1 MMSLIRNLYDW
12 VLKWSESKYGPIAL
26 GVMAFAEASFFPIP
40 PDVLL
45 IALALGMRSKSIQY
59 GLICSIGSVLGAVC
73 GYAIGSFLWW
83 NGVEQFS
90 QLAQFFFN
98 SIPGFSPDLFY
109 LIKTKYEVWNFWII
123 FTAGFTP
130 IPFKVFTVS
139 AGAFGVNFIMFIIAS
154 TLSRSARFFLVSGL
168 IWKYGKPMNVFIDK
182 YFNKLA
188 ILFTALLI
196 SGFLLIKYLI

>member
-1 MMSLIRNLYDW
+1 MSLIRNLYDW

-26 GVMAFAEASFFPIP
+26 GIMAFAEASFFPIP

-73 GYAIGSFLWW
+73 GYAIGSLLWW
-83 NGVEQFS
+83 NGVDQFS

-123 FTAGFTP
+123 FTGF
-130 IPFKVFTVS
+130 
-139 AGAFGVNFIMFIIAS
+139 
-154 TLSRSARFFLVSGL
+154 
-168 IWKYGKPMNVFIDK
+168 
-182 YFNKLA
+182 
-188 ILFTALLI
+188 
-196 SGFLLIKYLI
+196 